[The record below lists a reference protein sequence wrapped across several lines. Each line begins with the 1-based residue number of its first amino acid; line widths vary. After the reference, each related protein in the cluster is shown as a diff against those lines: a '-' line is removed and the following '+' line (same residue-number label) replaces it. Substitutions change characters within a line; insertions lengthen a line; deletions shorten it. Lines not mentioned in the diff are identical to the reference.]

1 MEQARHYSKG
11 GAIRHMADGGL
22 IGKIKEVVSTFTTDR
37 KPQEVPLGSGGAAQ
51 AKSALTTR
59 RQTLDEAEKK
69 AVGMKR
75 GGAIK
80 GKGTATSDDIP
91 IMASNGEYM
100 VKAAAVRK
108 LGVAFMNKLNSIADD
123 PADQK
128 TIKTLKKKGAVRK
141 MASPIEKKTGVP
153 HMESAG
159 SVDEALRRVAPYVN
173 HRAPSGPPVM
183 QEQLRLPNNAP
194 APGSAVQTTG
204 YKPNFTMGAN
214 TTTTAVDPVTDVRAK
229 YNPANASPEAK
240 AYQAERAAN
249 PAPKPAG
256 ATQAPQ
262 PAPQPAATAQAQ
274 APRTAPKPPSGRS
287 YGAGKVV
294 GGAVRRLGPAAA
306 GAGVVSSFN
315 DYKINDPEVDSS
327 AAGTFEAIKSGD
339 FAGAGRS
346 ISKGALETAMDL
358 GSAGAKAADFF
369 VPGDAPVSTAYDKFL
384 RNQFGDQLAPA
395 PGVGAQPPAV
405 PVSTPSNPAANP
417 AAAPVPAA
425 APPVAAP
432 VATNPEAPSGA
443 VRRVGN
449 SYSGQN
455 VAGDITI
462 NGQAPRGGFVGGTGD
477 GTFNY
482 GGAGGGGNDQA
493 LYAARL
499 AAIQRG
505 DVESVKAS
513 YGGEFG
519 PKINPVDALVNNGRP
534 MTVRKAGAIAQL
546 QQAQA
551 SQQGAAADRKLAQD
565 KFDLEKDG
573 AKLDNQSKAQ
583 LASLQTVALD
593 PNTTPEQRKAALAIY
608 RGLTGKAET
617 QNRYTLIPRPDIVS
631 DTGTAIKQG
640 SILFDNQTGQEVPL
654 QGQQGAKTAAP
665 AEGTRLQKGGKYF
678 IVKNGVPVPL

>member
-1 MEQARHYSKG
+1 MESTHRMGKLPHY
-11 GAIRHMADGGL
+11 ADGGL
-22 IGKIKEVVSTFTTDR
+22 VKSIKSFVSSITTDR
-37 KPQEVPLGSGGAAQ
+37 KPSDAPIGSGAADQ
-51 AKSALTTR
+51 AKQALTGR
-59 RQTLDEAEKK
+59 KQALDEAERK
-69 AVGMKR
+69 AVGMKTGGKIR
-75 GGAIK
+75 GT
-80 GKGTATSDDIP
+80 GTGTSDDVP
-91 IMASNGEYM
+91 IMASTGEY
-100 VKAAAVRK
+100 VIKASAVAK
-108 LGVAFMNKLNSIADD
+108 LGTKVLDAINAAGDEPK
-123 PADQK
+123 K
-128 TIKTLKKKGAVRK
+128 TKRKGAIAS
-141 MASPIEKKTGVP
+141 MAEKKTGVP
-153 HMESAG
+153 HMHDGEL
-159 SVDEALRRVAPYVN
+159 VDEARRRVAPYVN
-173 HRAPSGPPVM
+173 HRAPNGPPVM

-194 APGSAVQTTG
+194 APGTAVANTP
-204 YKPNFTMGAN
+204 YKPNFTMGSN
-214 TTTTAVDPVTDVRAK
+214 TTTPKAPASVTDVRAK
-229 YNPANASPEAK
+229 YDPAKGSPEAK

-249 PAPKPAG
+249 PGPKPAG
-256 ATQAPQ
+256 T
-262 PAPQPAATAQAQ
+262 AAAAETPTASKPVARVAQ
-274 APRTAPKPPSGRS
+274 TGRG
-287 YGAGKVV
+287 YGAGKTV
-294 GGAVRRLGPAAA
+294 GGAIRRLGPAAA
-306 GAGVVSSFN
+306 GAGVISSFN
-315 DYKINDPEVDSS
+315 DYKINDPAVDSS
-327 AAGTFEAIKSGD
+327 AGGTIDAIKSGD

-346 ISKGALETAMDL
+346 LSKGALETAMDL
-358 GSAGAKAADFF
+358 GSAAANVADVF
-369 VPGDAPVSTAYDKFL
+369 VPGNAPVSTAYDKFL
-384 RNQFGDQLAPA
+384 RGQFGDQLAPA
-395 PGVGAQPPAV
+395 PGVGAEP
-405 PVSTPSNPAANP
+405 
-417 AAAPVPAA
+417 
-425 APPVAAP
+425 AAP
-432 VATNPEAPSGA
+432 VAQPAPAPQTAAPAVTPPPAPVATQPAAGTSGPASGA
-443 VRRVGN
+443 IRRIGN

-617 QNRYTLIPRPDIVS
+617 QNRYTVVPGGQAIDPA
-631 DTGTAIKQG
+631 TGTAYTQPSMVI
-640 SILFDNQTGQEVPL
+640 DNQTGQFV
-654 QGQQGAKTAAP
+654 QQQGAQAKAQQAP
-665 AEGTRLQKGGKYF
+665 PEGTKLRKDGKNYV
-678 IVKNGVPVPL
+678 VKNGVPVPL